1 MTTRSVV
8 LAASIA
14 ALVLSLAS
22 PAAARRSSQ
31 QGGGDD
37 GASGGRNDGVWTFNS
52 TTTAGNCPAL
62 EPRDVTIQGGR
73 VVSANGGASQPWGY
87 VEGNGTFVARFTD
100 ANGHVSRA
108 NGRLAGSSGKGAW
121 SSGSD
126 YCGGR
131 WTASRSGR

>member
-1 MTTRSVV
+1 MNTRSFV

-14 ALVLSLAS
+14 AFALCVAS
-22 PAAARRSSQ
+22 PSLARRSSQ
-31 QGGGDD
+31 QGGDD
-37 GASGGRNDGVWTFNS
+37 SSSGGRNDGVWTFQS

-62 EPRDVTIQGGR
+62 TPRDVTIQGGH
-73 VVSANGGASQPWGY
+73 VVSANGGTSQPWGY

-108 NGRLAGSSGKGAW
+108 VGKLSGSGGKGAW

-131 WTASRSGR
+131 WSASRAGR

>member
-1 MTTRSVV
+1 

-14 ALVLSLAS
+14 ALVFCIASPSLA
-22 PAAARRSSQ
+22 RRASQ

-37 GASGGRNDGVWTFNS
+37 GPSGGRNDGVWTFQS
-52 TTTAGNCPAL
+52 TTTAGNCPQL
-62 EPRDVTIQGGR
+62 TPRDVTIQGGH
-73 VVSANGGASQPWGY
+73 VVSANGGTSQPWGY

-108 NGRLAGSSGKGAW
+108 VGKLSGSSGKGAW
-121 SSGSD
+121 SSSSD

>member
-1 MTTRSVV
+1 MILRVL

-14 ALVLSLAS
+14 ALVLAAN
-22 PAAARRSSQ
+22 PALARRSSQ
-31 QGGGDD
+31 GGDGD
-37 GASGGRNDGVWTFNS
+37 GSTSGRNDGVWTFNS
-52 TTTAGNCPAL
+52 STTAGNCPQL
-62 EPRDVTIQGGR
+62 EPRDVTIQGGH
-73 VVSANGGASQPWGY
+73 VVSANGGTSQPWGY

-108 NGRLAGSSGKGAW
+108 VGKLAGSSGKGAW

>member
-1 MTTRSVV
+1 MISRVL

-14 ALVLSLAS
+14 ALVLGAANPVLA
-22 PAAARRSSQ
+22 RSSSQ
-31 QGGGDD
+31 WGD
-37 GASGGRNDGVWTFNS
+37 GTTAGRTDGVWTFNS
-52 TTTAGNCPAL
+52 STTAGNCPQL

-87 VEGNGTFVARFTD
+87 VESNGTFVARFTD

-108 NGRLAGSSGKGAW
+108 VGKLAGSSGKGAW

-131 WTASRSGR
+131 WSASRSGR

>member
-1 MTTRSVV
+1 VNTRSFV

-14 ALVLSLAS
+14 ALVLSVAS
-22 PAAARRSSQ
+22 PSLARRSSQ

-37 GASGGRNDGVWTFNS
+37 SSSGGRNDGVWTFQS

-62 EPRDVTIQGGR
+62 TPRDVTIQGGH

-100 ANGHVSRA
+100 PNGHVSRA
-108 NGRLAGSSGKGAW
+108 VGKLSGSSGKGAW

>member
-1 MTTRSVV
+1 MIPRVV
-8 LAASIA
+8 FVASLA
-14 ALVLSLAS
+14 ALVLCAAS
-22 PAAARRSSQ
+22 PSLARRSSQ
-31 QGGGDD
+31 GSGD
-37 GASGGRNDGVWTFNS
+37 GSSGGGRNDGVWTFNS
-52 TTTAGNCPAL
+52 STTAGSCPAL
-62 EPRDVTIQGGR
+62 EPRDVTIQGGH

-108 NGRLAGSSGKGAW
+108 VGKLSGSFGKGAW

>member
-1 MTTRSVV
+1 MTTRS
-8 LAASIA
+8 LLSAASIA
-14 ALVLSLAS
+14 ALVLLAAG
-22 PAAARRSSQ
+22 PALARRSSQ
-31 QGGGDD
+31 SGD
-37 GASGGRNDGVWTFNS
+37 GPSGGRADGLWTFNS
-52 TTTAGNCPAL
+52 STTAGNCPQL

-108 NGRLAGSSGKGAW
+108 VGRLAGSSGKGAW

>member
-1 MTTRSVV
+1 MSTRSFV

-14 ALVLSLAS
+14 ALALCVASPSLA
-22 PAAARRSSQ
+22 RRASQ

-37 GASGGRNDGVWTFNS
+37 GPSGARNDGVWTFQM
-52 TTTAGNCPAL
+52 TTTAGNCPQL
-62 EPRDVTIQGGR
+62 TPRDVTIQGGH
-73 VVSANGGASQPWGY
+73 VVSANGGSSQPWGY

-100 ANGHVSRA
+100 SNGHVSRA
-108 NGRLAGSSGKGAW
+108 VGKLSGSSGKGAW

>member
-1 MTTRSVV
+1 M

-14 ALVLSLAS
+14 ALVLCVAS
-22 PAAARRSSQ
+22 PSLARRSSQ
-31 QGGGDD
+31 GGGD
-37 GASGGRNDGVWTFNS
+37 GSSGGRNDGVWTFQS

-62 EPRDVTIQGGR
+62 APRDVTIQGGH

-100 ANGHVSRA
+100 PNGHVSRA
-108 NGRLAGSSGKGAW
+108 VGKLSGSSGKGAW

-131 WTASRSGR
+131 WTASRGGR

>member
-1 MTTRSVV
+1 VSTRSFV

-14 ALVLSLAS
+14 ALVLCLATPSL
-22 PAAARRSSQ
+22 ARRSSQ
-31 QGGGDD
+31 QGSGD
-37 GASGGRNDGVWTFNS
+37 GSSGGRNDGVWNFLS

-62 EPRDVTIQGGR
+62 APRDVTIQGGH
-73 VVSANGGASQPWGY
+73 VISANGGASQPWGY
-87 VEGNGTFVARFTD
+87 VEGNGTFVARFTK

-108 NGRLAGSSGKGAW
+108 VGKLNGSSGKGAW
-121 SSGSD
+121 FSGSD

>member
-1 MTTRSVV
+1 VSTRSVV

-14 ALVLSLAS
+14 AVVLCVAS
-22 PAAARRSSQ
+22 PSLARRSSQ
-31 QGGGDD
+31 GGGEDVS
-37 GASGGRNDGVWTFNS
+37 SGGRNDGVWTFQS

-62 EPRDVTIQGGR
+62 APRDVTIQGGH

-100 ANGHVSRA
+100 QNGHVSRA
-108 NGRLAGSSGKGAW
+108 VGKLSGSSGKGAW